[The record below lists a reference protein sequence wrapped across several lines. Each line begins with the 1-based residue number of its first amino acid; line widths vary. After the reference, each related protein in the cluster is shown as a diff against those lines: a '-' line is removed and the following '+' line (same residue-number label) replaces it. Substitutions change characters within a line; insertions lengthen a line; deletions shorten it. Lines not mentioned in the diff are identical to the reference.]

1 LAQIPTVWTAPCPT
15 QKHGRFL
22 APALPM
28 QNWFPYSLDK
38 PVGDPTG
45 PHTPMGV
52 RGLTNMLVYIYKYQ
66 QSGPNPARKAD
77 FQPGSITAGCNGTV
91 ARWRQRLQ
99 LGSIYI
105 YTPPDAKARWRQ
117 RRSLFRLKFKYYLLQ
132 FFMRG
137 SGQIWPRVRLDKCWR
152 KQLKSM
158 STDRAQC
165 EKQSLGS
172 KCPKPRFMWPA
183 A

>member
-1 LAQIPTVWTAPCPT
+1 MSDPETWTISGPSAANA
-15 QKHGRFL
+15 KL
-22 APALPM
+22 V
-28 QNWFPYSLDK
+28 SLHIGQARRRPD
-38 PVGDPTG
+38 
-45 PHTPMGV
+45 
-52 RGLTNMLVYIYKYQ
+52 RAAYTNGGKGSNEYVSIYIYKYQ

-132 FFMRG
+132 FHAGFWPNLAL
-137 SGQIWPRVRLDKCWR
+137 GQARQMLEKTIKINEHR
-152 KQLKSM
+152 Q
-158 STDRAQC
+158 STV
-165 EKQSLGS
+165 
-172 KCPKPRFMWPA
+172 
-183 A
+183 

>member
-1 LAQIPTVWTAPCPT
+1 MSDPETWTISGPSAANA
-15 QKHGRFL
+15 KL
-22 APALPM
+22 V
-28 QNWFPYSLDK
+28 SLHIGQARRRPD
-38 PVGDPTG
+38 
-45 PHTPMGV
+45 
-52 RGLTNMLVYIYKYQ
+52 RAAYTNGGKGSNEYVSIYIYKYQ

-132 FFMRG
+132 FHAGFWPNLAP
-137 SGQIWPRVRLDKCWR
+137 GQARQMLEKTIKINEHR
-152 KQLKSM
+152 Q
-158 STDRAQC
+158 STV
-165 EKQSLGS
+165 
-172 KCPKPRFMWPA
+172 
-183 A
+183 

>member
-1 LAQIPTVWTAPCPT
+1 MSDPETWTISGPSAANA
-15 QKHGRFL
+15 KL
-22 APALPM
+22 V
-28 QNWFPYSLDK
+28 SLHIGQARRRPD
-38 PVGDPTG
+38 
-45 PHTPMGV
+45 
-52 RGLTNMLVYIYKYQ
+52 RAAYTNGGKGSNEYVSIYIYKYQ

-132 FFMRG
+132 FHAGFWPNLAP
-137 SGQIWPRVRLDKCWR
+137 GQARQMLEKTIKINEHR
-152 KQLKSM
+152 Q
-158 STDRAQC
+158 ST
-165 EKQSLGS
+165 L
-172 KCPKPRFMWPA
+172 
-183 A
+183 

>member
-1 LAQIPTVWTAPCPT
+1 MSPFLAQIPTVWTAPCPT

-28 QNWFPYSLDK
+28 QNWCPYTLDK

-132 FFMRG
+132 FHAGFWPNLAP
-137 SGQIWPRVRLDKCWR
+137 GQARQMLEKTIKINEHR
-152 KQLKSM
+152 Q
-158 STDRAQC
+158 STV
-165 EKQSLGS
+165 
-172 KCPKPRFMWPA
+172 
-183 A
+183 

>member
-1 LAQIPTVWTAPCPT
+1 MSDPETWTISGPSAANA
-15 QKHGRFL
+15 KL
-22 APALPM
+22 V
-28 QNWFPYSLDK
+28 SLHI
-38 PVGDPTG
+38 GQARRR
-45 PHTPMGV
+45 PH
-52 RGLTNMLVYIYKYQ
+52 RAAYTNGGKGSNEYVSIYIYIYKYQ

-132 FFMRG
+132 FHAGFWPNLAP
-137 SGQIWPRVRLDKCWR
+137 GQARQMLEKTIKINEHR
-152 KQLKSM
+152 Q
-158 STDRAQC
+158 STV
-165 EKQSLGS
+165 
-172 KCPKPRFMWPA
+172 
-183 A
+183 

>member
-1 LAQIPTVWTAPCPT
+1 MSDPETWTISGPSAANA
-15 QKHGRFL
+15 KL
-22 APALPM
+22 V
-28 QNWFPYSLDK
+28 SLHIGQARRRPD
-38 PVGDPTG
+38 
-45 PHTPMGV
+45 
-52 RGLTNMLVYIYKYQ
+52 RAAYTNGGKGSNEYVSIYIYIYKYQ

-132 FFMRG
+132 FHAGFWPNLAL
-137 SGQIWPRVRLDKCWR
+137 GQARQMLEKTIKINEHR
-152 KQLKSM
+152 Q
-158 STDRAQC
+158 STV
-165 EKQSLGS
+165 
-172 KCPKPRFMWPA
+172 
-183 A
+183 